1 MGSAVRAL
9 VVSLLFFPLA
19 SCNQM
24 AMKQRQEKLAAMK
37 SYCESLYADSRIDPI
52 RKKVVIA
59 TSMDRPVSRR
69 LMANDSLPTEEE
81 KVAIEVWVQ
90 QRELC
95 QQSHTQIVGAPP
107 AHLSAVRAANSQ
119 GLADL
124 HAGLITYGEF
134 AKRYER
140 NRNTYLEQ
148 EAALRVQ
155 AQHEAM
161 QQQLASQPDDPSI
174 PQKLFESLRMP
185 QSGPS
190 TNCTS
195 QYPGLQAFSKCG

>member
-1 MGSAVRAL
+1 MNSALRAL

-59 TSMDRPVSRR
+59 TSLDLPVSRR
-69 LMANDSLPTEEE
+69 LMANDSLPTDDE
-81 KVAIEVWVQ
+81 KIAIQVWVK

-95 QQSHTQIVGAPP
+95 QQSHVQVVGAPP

-124 HAGLITYGEF
+124 YAGRITYGEF
-134 AKRYER
+134 AKQYER
-140 NRNTYLEQ
+140 NRNAYLQ
-148 EAALRVQ
+148 QDAALRVQ
-155 AQHEAM
+155 TQHAAM

-174 PQKLFESLRMP
+174 AEKLFQSLQMP
-185 QSGPS
+185 QSSPS
-190 TNCTS
+190 TNCTT
-195 QYPGLQAFSKCG
+195 QYRGVQAFSKCS

>member
-1 MGSAVRAL
+1 MNTAVRAL
-9 VVSLLFFPLA
+9 VALLLFFPLA

-52 RKKVVIA
+52 RKKIVIA
-59 TSMDRPVSRR
+59 TSMDQAVPRR
-69 LMANDSLPTEEE
+69 LMTNDSLPTEQE
-81 KVAIEVWVQ
+81 KAAIQVWVN

-95 QQSHTQIVGAPP
+95 QQSHAEIFGAPP

-124 HAGLITYGEF
+124 YAGRITYGEF
-134 AKRYER
+134 AKQYER
-140 NRNTYLEQ
+140 SRNAYLEQ
-148 EAALRVQ
+148 DAALRVQ
-155 AQHEAM
+155 AQHEAV

-174 PQKLFESLRMP
+174 PEKLFQGLQMP
-185 QSGPS
+185 QSRPS
-190 TNCTS
+190 TSCTTQS
-195 QYPGLQAFSKCG
+195 RGLQADSKCS